1 MDKEVV
7 EKCLAFCQA
16 LSSSNQLFSLNL
28 KIGSDSFN
36 FDMKELVKSSCAK
49 KKKSPSQLRRE
60 MKRRDER
67 KRAATKAEEDIA
79 KVSDKSAMVTKPKCD
94 PCGTSFNSEEELNTH
109 RESDHKELS
118 TPEKERSIASCS
130 ELQLSPIHTQRDE
143 EKLSEQEGG
152 SSPVPIAPP
161 PPTFF
166 KCDYWILGTGPCGIF
181 SGGTFNCKS
190 DLRRH
195 MHEVHGQ
202 CLDFHL
208 PNPPPC
214 PLPGC
219 K

>member
-16 LSSSNQLFSLNL
+16 LSSSNQLFSFNLN
-28 KIGSDSFN
+28 IGSDSFN
-36 FDMKELVKSSCAK
+36 FDMKELVESSCPK

-143 EKLSEQEGG
+143 EKLSEQEGA

-161 PPTFF
+161 PPTFS
-166 KCDYWILGTGPCGIF
+166 KCD
-181 SGGTFNCKS
+181 
-190 DLRRH
+190 
-195 MHEVHGQ
+195 
-202 CLDFHL
+202 
-208 PNPPPC
+208 
-214 PLPGC
+214 
-219 K
+219 